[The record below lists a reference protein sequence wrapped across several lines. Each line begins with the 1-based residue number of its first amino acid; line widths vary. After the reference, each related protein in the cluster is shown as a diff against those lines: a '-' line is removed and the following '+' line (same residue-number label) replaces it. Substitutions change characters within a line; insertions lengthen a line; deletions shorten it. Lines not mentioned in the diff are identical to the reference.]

1 MNQNNNINDTIA
13 ITEQAAKQRVYDEK
27 LGNISK
33 LKREELSSKIEMI
46 RKFIATAP
54 QDENTSALLSY
65 VGELEKEIKSKKYGL
80 VFEEHRETID
90 EILENNTAVLTE
102 QTNLFIDN
110 GGELNF
116 LIEGDNLASLNLLLK
131 THRNKIDLIY
141 IDPPYN
147 RGKKDFIYN
156 DKYIGTE
163 DAFKHS
169 KWSSFMKK
177 RLKLSRQLL
186 SSEGVIFI
194 HIDDNEQHVLRM
206 LCDEVFSISNFIGI
220 IIQNKLNSK
229 NDSADIQKNHEY
241 ILVYR
246 KVINLDNEGKPT
258 RLLGRSEVKEREVFE
273 YNGNFYYLNDF
284 ITTRGEGGVLVNRSN
299 LGHTV
304 YYNPVTCDFFPEHD
318 YDFEK
323 ALISDDE
330 KYVYQTNQLHINNG
344 YLPIRAPKVR
354 GKLGVWTWSADKM
367 KKDREY
373 LEIVKVKGR
382 GYSIK
387 SRTFVPSENVRSEN
401 GKYYFSGVFESNVK
415 SIIEFSTN
423 DGSIAL
429 TSDMGEAGKFDNPKN
444 IDMMIYLI
452 NLLKKNDPIVLDF
465 FAGSGTTG
473 RAVLSANKLYG
484 GNRKFILCT
493 NNENNI
499 CRDITYE
506 RCKRSIEK
514 ENYKTSLKYYK
525 VGYVPVN
532 EKMYYEYADEL
543 LLHIRE
549 LVELENGIDFNK
561 NMELTIILSDDEADD
576 FFTTAENLNCCKKMY
591 LGHDVLLSGEQEQII
606 KNNGIELI
614 IIPNYYY
621 KELED

>member
-13 ITEQAAKQRVYDEK
+13 ITEQEAKQRVYDEK

-80 VFEEHRETID
+80 IFEEHRETID

-102 QTNLFIDN
+102 QTDLFIDN

-387 SRTFVPSENVRSEN
+387 SRTFVPLENVRSEN

-473 RAVLSANKLYG
+473 KAVLSANKLYG